1 VAAPDRRQGAV
12 VTRRTVKA
20 DAAVRRGR
28 MAKAEQFAGAALS
41 VQELADDSA
50 DVADAYVTLCVHAGI
65 AAADA
70 ICAAR
75 LGEHARGENHDDAV
89 ALLATVDKGAAT
101 HLRAL
106 LGMKT
111 LAGYSHTPISGDRA
125 RRAGRAMDSLMEAAR
140 ALA

>member
-1 VAAPDRRQGAV
+1 VAAPGRHKGAV

-41 VQELADDSA
+41 IQELADDSA

-70 ICAAR
+70 THYR
-75 LGEHARGENHDDAV
+75 LRI
-89 ALLATVDKGAAT
+89 LLAA
-101 HLRAL
+101 
-106 LGMKT
+106 
-111 LAGYSHTPISGDRA
+111 SGTRP
-125 RRAGRAMDSLMEAAR
+125 
-140 ALA
+140 